1 MAHLV
6 NREWLISHL
15 GLEASKSQLE
25 HLTLQRFGQR
35 HCAHV
40 LINARQPG
48 LATVVLSLAHPSGQ
62 PTDGFRSLRDLDDL
76 ALAADLML
84 VLA

>member
-15 GLEASKSQLE
+15 GLEASNAQLE
-25 HLTLQRFGQR
+25 HLTLQRLGQR

-40 LINARQPG
+40 LTNARQPE
-48 LATVVLSLAHPSGQ
+48 LATVVLSLAHPCGQ
-62 PTDGFRSLRDLDDL
+62 PTDGF
-76 ALAADLML
+76 
-84 VLA
+84 